1 MTMEDTIRI
10 RRQKLVIS
18 VTVMLFAGII
28 YAWTILNA
36 PFKLTGD
43 IDGAQSVINYTQL
56 GLNYTMTV
64 IFFCLGGVFSGA
76 ISKQTSTT
84 LRFTLSAIL
93 VFSSYFISSLLIVT
107 IPVTGNYIE
116 LYLAYGMLGGLGL
129 GMAYNTVISTI
140 NLWFPDRRGFC
151 SGLTFM
157 GFGLSLLLLGRLID
171 IMGRSELIGW
181 RSTYVI
187 VAITLGLVF
196 LTAAIFLKPPP
207 GDAVFPAAK
216 SDGNDQTNDEPRDY
230 SALQMI
236 KRPSFIMILIYAI
249 ILMSIGITAISFAS
263 DIMTGLGA
271 TGSIAVTAVGLYGV
285 FNGAGRL
292 ISGFLFDSHGIKKTQ
307 LISSAVAILAPVTL
321 ISAVSGNSV
330 FLGIIGIC
338 ICGLT
343 NGFAPIT
350 CSVFASGFYGSE
362 NFPLN
367 FSILSMAMIPASFA
381 ATLAGSIRT
390 SSGGFLTAFIVLA
403 ILSVVGFIV
412 NLGIRKP

>member
-1 MTMEDTIRI
+1 
-10 RRQKLVIS
+10 
-18 VTVMLFAGII
+18 MLFAGII

-36 PFKLTGD
+36 PFKLTSV
-43 IDGAQSVINYTQL
+43 IDGVENIVNYTQL
-56 GLNYTMTV
+56 GLNYTLTV

-93 VFSSYFISSLLIVT
+93 VFSSYFISSLIIVT
-107 IPVTGNYIE
+107 IPVTGNFIE

-140 NLWFPDRRGFC
+140 NMWFPDKRGFC
-151 SGLTFM
+151 SGISFM
-157 GFGLSLLLLGRLID
+157 GFGLSLLIIGRLID

-196 LTAAIFLKPPP
+196 LTAAILLKPPP

-216 SDGNDQTNDEPRDY
+216 SDENDQTSDGLHEF

-236 KRPSFIMILIYAI
+236 KRPSFILIFIYI
-249 ILMSIGITAISFAS
+249 TILMSIGITAISFAS
-263 DIMTGLGA
+263 DIITGLGA

-285 FNGAGRL
+285 FNGGGRL
-292 ISGFLFDSHGIKKTQ
+292 VSGFLFDNHGIKKTQ
-307 LISSAVAILAPVTL
+307 LISCAVAVLAPVTL
-321 ISAVSGNSV
+321 ISAISGNSV
-330 FLGIIGIC
+330 FLGIIGISLS
-338 ICGLT
+338 GLA
-343 NGFAPIT
+343 NGFAPLT
-350 CSVFASGFYGSE
+350 SSVFATRFYGLKD
-362 NFPLN
+362 FPLN
-367 FSILSMAMIPASFA
+367 FSILSMAMIPASFT
-381 ATLAGSIRT
+381 ATLTGSIRT
-390 SSGGFLTAFIVLA
+390 SNGGFLAAFITLA
-403 ILSVVGFIV
+403 CLSVVGFFV